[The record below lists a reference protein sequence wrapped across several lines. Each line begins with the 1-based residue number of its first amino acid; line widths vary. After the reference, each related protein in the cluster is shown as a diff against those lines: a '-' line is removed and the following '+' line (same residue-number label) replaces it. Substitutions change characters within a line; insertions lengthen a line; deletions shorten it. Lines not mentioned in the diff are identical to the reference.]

1 MKIEVINDGNPDAIH
16 HVRTCKKVS
25 AVQIMK
31 SYTYLS
37 SGGIKQKDRYCAVT
51 GWLDQAEYGMVHDVF
66 GQVEVHPGC
75 NVIVRTGK
83 GCCLKKYEYR
93 IDSEQ
98 DVLAFNNEVSL
109 LLGLEKV

>member
-1 MKIEVINDGNPDAIH
+1 MKIEVINDGNPDAIN

-37 SGGIKQKDRYCAVT
+37 SGGLKQKDRYCAVT
-51 GWLDQAEYGMVHDVF
+51 GWLDQVEYGMVHDVF

-83 GCCLKKYEYR
+83 GCCLKKHEYR
-93 IDSEQ
+93 IDSEG
-98 DVLAFNNEVSL
+98 DIYSLYNDILFMLAM
-109 LLGLEKV
+109 EKV